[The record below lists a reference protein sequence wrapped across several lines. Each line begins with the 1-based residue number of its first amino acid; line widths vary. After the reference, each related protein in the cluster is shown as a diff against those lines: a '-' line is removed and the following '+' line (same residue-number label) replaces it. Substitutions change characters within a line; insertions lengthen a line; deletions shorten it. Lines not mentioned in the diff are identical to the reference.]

1 MSTRLKAGNL
11 VSQILAATGSTYRQ
25 FDYWCRIGV
34 LSATVADHDAMTRG
48 SGNARQVDAWQVVLI
63 RAYAVMSAIVR
74 GQSVTNGVSLDA
86 RFALIPARLAEAF
99 EADPTLTN
107 YWLVVEADSAQIV
120 FGDYPTDGALFI
132 DLSACVSY
140 VREHGEG
147 AA

>member
-1 MSTRLKAGNL
+1 MASTTTQTNGR
-11 VSQILAATGSTYRQ
+11 
-25 FDYWCRIGV
+25 
-34 LSATVADHDAMTRG
+34 ATVAEVPAKAAGRG
-48 SGNARQVDAWQVVLI
+48 A
-63 RAYAVMSAIVR
+63 
-74 GQSVTNGVSLDA
+74 
-86 RFALIPARLAEAF
+86 PAPGSRLAEAF